1 MPAHPA
7 RWLLLEGGQ
16 PLNISPLPMSELLQ
30 TALSRNIAI
39 NALRIALVVGT
50 VLNLINQGEAL
61 FTGGEISWPHVFL
74 NYLVP
79 YCVASYSAAKNE
91 VNRAMVKPE
100 CPRH

>member
-1 MPAHPA
+1 MAKF
-7 RWLLLEGGQ
+7 
-16 PLNISPLPMSELLQ
+16 LN
-30 TALSRNIAI
+30 TALSRRIAI

-61 FTGGEISWPHVFL
+61 FTRGAISWPHVLL

-91 VNRAMVKPE
+91 LNRPTVKLE
-100 CPRH
+100 